1 MYTSKR
7 SIDDMRTAL
16 CYRLLIGPVAF
27 ALVVSGCSLFGSEE
41 LPFSLRVETDR
52 DTYHLA
58 RDSTIEVSIQNTSQE
73 TIYHNTCLG
82 KVLEMMEDDRVVDTI
97 GLPVCSANH
106 PAQLG
111 PGEEVA
117 STVSQVYIASI
128 ARVSDRLRA
137 GSATSYR
144 IAYTFYQDEG
154 WDEHL
159 PQEELR
165 SNRFALQLP

>member
-1 MYTSKR
+1 
-7 SIDDMRTAL
+7 MRTAL
-16 CYRLLIGPVAF
+16 CYRLLTGLA
-27 ALVVSGCSLFGSEE
+27 ALALIVSGCSLLDSEE
-41 LPFSLRVETDR
+41 PPFSLRVETNR

-73 TIYHNTCLG
+73 TVYYNTCLS
-82 KVLEMMEDDRVVDTI
+82 KVLEVMEDGRVVDTI
-97 GLPVCSANH
+97 GLPVCFANR

-111 PGEEVA
+111 PGEEVV

-128 ARVSDRLRA
+128 AGVSDQLRA

-154 WDEHL
+154 WDELL